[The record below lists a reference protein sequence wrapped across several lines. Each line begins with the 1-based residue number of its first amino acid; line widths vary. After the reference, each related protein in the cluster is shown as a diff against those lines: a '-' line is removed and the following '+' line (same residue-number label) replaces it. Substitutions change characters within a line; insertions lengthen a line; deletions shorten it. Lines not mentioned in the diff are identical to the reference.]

1 MYTVVV
7 FLYFKVPL
15 GVQLKNE
22 NIIEE
27 MVDIMSEAQRYV
39 PTISKLLEIEV
50 SEGST
55 VTAKADHFHNV
66 LFGGDQLTV
75 ARARGAQHV
84 RKNSVDG
91 VGRLDGLVPVCE
103 DWHARVVLLSVSHF
117 FWIPLCLL
125 HILGVVFT
133 ISRQYGRDCT
143 K

>member
-1 MYTVVV
+1 
-7 FLYFKVPL
+7 
-15 GVQLKNE
+15 
-22 NIIEE
+22 
-27 MVDIMSEAQRYV
+27 MSEAQRYV

-55 VTAKADHFHNV
+55 VTAKAAHFHNV

-84 RKNSVDG
+84 RENSVDG

-103 DWHARVVLLSVSHF
+103 DWRACSPTISKSLFLV
-117 FWIPLCLL
+117 IPLCLF

-133 ISRQYGRDCT
+133 ISRLYGRDYT